1 MTGNISRRP
10 FRFLGFLFLAGAG
23 LFLLLGAWT
32 FTFPETSGEVIALEN
47 TSMMMSGGYSGIPF
61 VHNRP
66 SQTNSVAVS
75 YSYRAE
81 GERMEGTRIGMGL
94 APWTLSPFGPMPW
107 ERYARPGSA
116 LTVYHAPGLPSVSVL
131 HRGPDVVSIAI
142 LAMVGISLLKF
153 SAWLERHKRPQQDP
167 GG

>member
-10 FRFLGFLFLAGAG
+10 FRFLGVLFLSGAG
-23 LFLLLGAWT
+23 LLLVLGAWT
-32 FTFPETSGEVIALEN
+32 FTFSETTGEVIALEN
-47 TSMMMSGGYSGIPF
+47 TSMMMSGGYSGIPR
-61 VHNRP
+61 VDNRP

-94 APWTLSPFGPMPW
+94 ASWTLSPLGPMRW

-131 HRGPDVVSIAI
+131 HRGPDAVSIAV
-142 LAMVGISLLKF
+142 LALVGIALLKF
-153 SAWLERHKRPQQDP
+153 SAWLERHKRPQHGP